1 LLLDLFFLER
11 LGGHR
16 PDLST
21 LQAQTPEK
29 VAYLGRT
36 PMKPRQRFNLILSFG
51 NAAGRMVAKK
61 CFQLQPMLIQ
71 FALRMV
77 ETYGLRL
84 SQYFNSPIEL
94 DVLF

>member
-1 LLLDLFFLER
+1 
-11 LGGHR
+11 
-16 PDLST
+16 
-21 LQAQTPEK
+21 
-29 VAYLGRT
+29 
-36 PMKPRQRFNLILSFG
+36 MKPRQRFNLILSFG
-51 NAAGRMVAKK
+51 NATGRMVAKK
-61 CFQLQPMLIQ
+61 GFQLQPILIQ